1 LIADFRLQFGG
12 SVRKLFALLSFF
24 LFLAP
29 VWAQE
34 RVKIGVVDI
43 QRVIQES
50 QPGKR
55 AKENF
60 QAQVKK
66 VEAELL
72 KEKEAVEKLKADFG
86 KRSLLLR
93 EEERRNLEKE
103 IQKRERGY
111 ILSTRDFQEELRQ
124 RENELMSEI
133 FRDIVRIVTEVG
145 KKEGFA
151 LILEKSQV
159 PYSDQAMDVTNK
171 IIELYDS
178 RTAGETKRK

>member
-1 LIADFRLQFGG
+1 MISGDGM
-12 SVRKLFALLSFF
+12 RKLFALLSFF

-29 VWAQE
+29 AWAQE
-34 RVKIGVVDI
+34 KLKIGVVDI

-60 QAQVKK
+60 QAQVRK

-72 KEKEAVEKLKADFG
+72 KEKEAVEKLKVDFS
-86 KRSLLLR
+86 KRGLLLR

-111 ILSTRDFQEELRQ
+111 ILSARDSQEELRQ

-133 FRDIVRIVTEVG
+133 FRNIVQIVTEVG
-145 KKEGFA
+145 KKEGFS
-151 LILEKSQV
+151 LILERSQV
-159 PYSDQAMDVTNK
+159 PYSDQAMDITNRV
-171 IIELYDS
+171 IELYDQ
-178 RTAGETKRK
+178 RAAGETKRK